1 MFGGFP
7 FEEFAGMHGHGSGR
21 RQKKEVDNNKYYELL
36 GVDKKAQLKDIK
48 KAYHKLALKEHP
60 DKGGDPEKFKLIT
73 AAYEVLS
80 DKEKRDIYDE
90 HGEEGL

>member
-7 FEEFAGMHGHGSGR
+7 FEEFAGMHGHGQR
-21 RQKKEVDNNKYYELL
+21 RQKKEVNNTKFYEIL

-60 DKGGDPEKFKLIT
+60 DKGGDPEKFK
-73 AAYEVLS
+73 
-80 DKEKRDIYDE
+80 
-90 HGEEGL
+90 